1 MVDSKKE
8 AILKAWLDMI
18 IAIDSQRVTSM
29 LPFNEAVVCNY
40 LKNHQDEE
48 ITATDLCKM
57 MKMQKSL
64 MNRTLNSLEEKEIIK
79 RARSNND
86 KRKIIVILC
95 DENNIYH
102 AQHQLV
108 LDYVEAIVN
117 NLEGLEDSIIPIF
130 ESVTKATN
138 SIK

>member
-117 NLEGLEDSIIPIF
+117 NLEGLEESLKRQIQLNDSYC
-130 ESVTKATN
+130 N
-138 SIK
+138 

>member
-1 MVDSKKE
+1 MDDSKKE

-29 LPFNEAVVCNY
+29 LPFNEAVVCNH
-40 LKNHQDEE
+40 LNNHRGEE

-79 RARSNND
+79 RIRSNND

-102 AQHQLV
+102 KQHQLV
-108 LDYVEAIVN
+108 LDYVEAIVD
-117 NLEGLEDSIIPIF
+117 NLGGLGDSVISIF

>member
-64 MNRTLNSLEEKEIIK
+64 MNRTLNSLEEKEIVK
-79 RARSNND
+79 RVRSTND

-102 AQHQLV
+102 KQHQLV
-108 LDYVEAIVN
+108 LDYVEAIVE

-138 SIK
+138 LIK

>member
-95 DENNIYH
+95 D
-102 AQHQLV
+102 

-117 NLEGLEDSIIPIF
+117 NLKGLEDSIIPIF